1 MPVFFDPA
9 QGTTVVEPPG
19 EGIGYWA
26 GAPSAVYDA
35 DSRRF
40 FLFYRLR
47 KPVGRGRGWQC
58 HVAESRDGVRFSVI
72 WTATSDR
79 LQSESI
85 EGAALL
91 RGHDGRFRL
100 YVSHLDSA
108 TRRWVISLL
117 AADTPESFDL
127 AAKRVVLRGDDAD
140 SEGVKDPYVAIVDG
154 RYHMFVHYAPRGLLP
169 EGATEE
175 ELHATGN
182 VFATEAGR
190 GSAGLAVSDDGVDF
204 RWQGDVLPPGDGW
217 DRKLTRVDTML
228 RQPPIYTLFYSGRA
242 GVEETYEDRTGIAV
256 SLDLRRLHKLTDESP
271 LFSSPWGTGA
281 LRYMDAVQV
290 GEEVFVYY
298 ECARADGSHELRL
311 NRIAR

>member
-1 MPVFFDPA
+1 M
-9 QGTTVVEPPG
+9 
-19 EGIGYWA
+19 
-26 GAPSAVYDA
+26 
-35 DSRRF
+35 
-40 FLFYRLR
+40 
-47 KPVGRGRGWQC
+47 
-58 HVAESRDGVRFSVI
+58 RFSVI
-72 WTATSDR
+72 WTATNDQ

-85 EGAALL
+85 EGGALL

-100 YVSHLDSA
+100 YVSHLDRSA
-108 TRRWVISLL
+108 RRWVISLL
-117 AADTPESFDL
+117 EADDPESFDL
-127 AAKRVVLRGDDAD
+127 AARRVVFQGDDAD

-154 RYHMFVHYAPRGLLP
+154 SYHMFVHYAPRGLLRA
-169 EGATEE
+169 GATEE

-190 GSAGLAVSDDGVDF
+190 GSTGLAVSDDGVHF

-228 RQPPIYTLFYSGRA
+228 HQPPIYLLFYSGRA

-256 SLDLRRLHKLTDESP
+256 SLDLRRLHKLTEESP
-271 LFSSPWGTGA
+271 LLASPWGTGS
-281 LRYMDAVQV
+281 LRYMDVVQV
-290 GEEVFVYY
+290 EDEVFVYY